1 MRWTF
6 RSKSTSTAGAG
17 FSARRAGF
25 AGRWASGSHTS
36 ALRARPSRPGGRG
49 ARGWYERLT
58 GGETEITS
66 GPPLSELQGGARS
79 GGSASLDTLL
89 DVSLP
94 VAIEFGR
101 TTMTIQEVLELG
113 NGSVIE
119 LSRMVGEPVDIFVS
133 DRKLAEGEVVVVGE
147 HFGVRITRILS
158 IADPV
163 MAN

>member
-1 MRWTF
+1 M
-6 RSKSTSTAGAG
+6 SDSM
-17 FSARRAGF
+17 
-25 AGRWASGSHTS
+25 
-36 ALRARPSRPGGRG
+36 
-49 ARGWYERLT
+49 

-66 GPPLSELQGGARS
+66 GPPLSELEGGTRAAT
-79 GGSASLDTLL
+79 SASLDTLL
-89 DVSLP
+89 EVSLP

-113 NGSVIE
+113 AGSVIE

-158 IADPV
+158 GAQS
-163 MAN
+163 AATN

>member
-1 MRWTF
+1 M
-6 RSKSTSTAGAG
+6 SDS
-17 FSARRAGF
+17 
-25 AGRWASGSHTS
+25 
-36 ALRARPSRPGGRG
+36 
-49 ARGWYERLT
+49 T

-66 GPPLSELQGGARS
+66 GPALSELQGGPRGA
-79 GGSASLDTLL
+79 GSASLDTLL

-101 TTMTIQEVLELG
+101 TTMTIQEVLDLG

-158 IADPV
+158 GNEPAV
-163 MAN
+163 AN

>member
-1 MRWTF
+1 MSDPMGT
-6 RSKSTSTAGAG
+6 
-17 FSARRAGF
+17 
-25 AGRWASGSHTS
+25 
-36 ALRARPSRPGGRG
+36 
-49 ARGWYERLT
+49 
-58 GGETEITS
+58 ETEITS
-66 GPPLSELQGGARS
+66 GPPLSELQDAPRAA
-79 GGSASLDTLL
+79 GSASLETLL

-158 IADPV
+158 VTDASV
-163 MAN
+163 AN